1 MQLLIHK
8 YKNQLTAISFSLI
21 VLAFLFG
28 GDVKSVFLVL
38 ATVLAGVPIS
48 LKAYQA
54 IKMRTFSIEL
64 LVTIAVIGAL
74 FIGEYVESAVVTFL
88 FLFGTFL
95 EKRTLEKTR
104 SSLRELS
111 EMAPDEA
118 VVVRGGVELTI
129 AIDDVVKGDRI
140 IIRPGGKVPVDGKVI
155 SGTASIN
162 EATVTG
168 EAIPVERSEEHT
180 SELQ

>member
-28 GDVKSVFLVL
+28 GDVKSVFLVT
-38 ATVLAGVPIS
+38 ATILAGIPIS

-74 FIGEYVESAVVTFL
+74 IIGEYVESAVVTFL
-88 FLFGTFL
+88 FLFGAFL
-95 EKRTLEKTR
+95 EGRTLEKTR
-104 SSLRELS
+104 SSLRELT

-118 VVVRGGVELTI
+118 VVIRDGVQETI
-129 AIDDVVKGDRI
+129 SVDDVLKGDRVI
-140 IIRPGGKVPVDGKVI
+140 IHSGGRVPVDGKII
-155 SGTASIN
+155 SGQASIN
-162 EATVTG
+162 EAAVTG
-168 EAIPVERSEEHT
+168 ESVPVLKKVYDT
-180 SELQ
+180 V